1 MNPTNI
7 VIVGATSAIARAI
20 AEHYMHGSAF
30 VLVAR
35 DADRASAIA
44 DDLTVRGVSRVT
56 VVQADLS
63 DLADH
68 ARVVRETCAAM
79 SSIDLVVVAH
89 GVLPDQERCD
99 VDPDYALATF
109 SLNADSM
116 ISILHRFVNQLITQR
131 SGTAVV
137 ISSVA
142 GERGRAS
149 NYTYGAAKAAVTAY
163 ASGLRA
169 RAAAYGVRVI
179 TVKPGFVDTPM
190 TSHIAKNPLFASA
203 DHVAASVATAVRRG
217 TASIYA
223 PWFWRPV
230 MALIKMLP
238 EKIFM
243 KLKA

>member
-20 AEHYMHGSAF
+20 AERYLTGSSF

-44 DDLTVRGVSRVT
+44 DDLTIRGAAIVSIVA
-56 VVQADLS
+56 ADLA

-68 ARVVRETCAAM
+68 ARVVHETCAAM
-79 SSIDLVVVAH
+79 PSIDLVVIAH
-89 GVLPDQERCD
+89 GVLPEQDRCD
-99 VDPDYALATF
+99 VDPDYAIATF

-116 ISILHRFVNQLITQR
+116 ISIMHRFVNQLIDQR
-131 SGTAVV
+131 QGTAVV

-190 TSHIAKNPLFASA
+190 TSHLPKNPLFASA
-203 DHVAASVATAVRRG
+203 DTVAANVAAAVRRG

-230 MALIKMLP
+230 MALIRILP